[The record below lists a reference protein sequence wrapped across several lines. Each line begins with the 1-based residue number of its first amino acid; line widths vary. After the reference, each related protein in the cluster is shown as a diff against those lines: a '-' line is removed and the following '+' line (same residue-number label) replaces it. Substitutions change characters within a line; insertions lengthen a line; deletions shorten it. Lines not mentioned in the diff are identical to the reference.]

1 MEKIKIVHDKLKFKQ
16 PLSKHTDQHKEIEVE
31 SNRRK
36 LRIYMKT
43 QVVNNLLL
51 STKEGKAHTQ
61 RNTNTTRSCNNN
73 NKIQGVRNHHL
84 LTHSI
89 KISFDFGEN
98 VVVSWPRTL
107 RFLCLKAIQL
117 SVSGWVWAVGF

>member
-1 MEKIKIVHDKLKFKQ
+1 
-16 PLSKHTDQHKEIEVE
+16 
-31 SNRRK
+31 
-36 LRIYMKT
+36 MKT

-61 RNTNTTRSCNNN
+61 PNTNTTRSCNNN
-73 NKIQGVRNHHL
+73 KIQGVSNHHL

-98 VVVSWPRTL
+98 VAVTWPRTL

-117 SVSGWVWAVGF
+117 SVSGLVLAVGF

>member
-1 MEKIKIVHDKLKFKQ
+1 MIKLKFKQ
-16 PLSKHTDQHKEIEVE
+16 SLSKHTDQHKEIEVE

-36 LRIYMKT
+36 LRIHMKT

-61 RNTNTTRSCNNN
+61 LNTNTTLSCNNN
-73 NKIQGVRNHHL
+73 NKIQGVSNHHL

-89 KISFDFGEN
+89 KTSFDLGEN
-98 VVVSWPRTL
+98 VAVNWSRIL
-107 RFLCLKAIQL
+107 RLLCLKAI
-117 SVSGWVWAVGF
+117 